1 MNEIAEL
8 RRAQFLYRANPDV
21 VYQWYESL
29 PRQVDAFDAFKRNRI
44 SVDLEQQLLDRK
56 SEVIDLA
63 LASWGANSEI
73 TAALYQRWCSP
84 AVTKNWPP
92 QPNTFSYAILAG
104 LLSNTNAPIAPWW
117 MNSIPVE
124 DFETLIAQSDLW
136 GLFEYMHTNPALG
149 IGLLRA
155 CANKEGA
162 YARIDEDRWLN
173 AFARLG
179 RNKALHRINSDDY
192 DGPDL
197 AHYDI
202 HKLIVLAAKNCPKT
216 SSGAY
221 VLAEF
226 LKSLPSSSSKGSFV
240 NEDELAA
247 SVAAWDLDVPYED
260 EQNPFFSLRDLHKED
275 GMAPGE
281 RIQFHLLRH
290 YKLYLDLS
298 PEDSNRANRLAA
310 YAKSVVNG
318 GEGWGNGYQGQLKKH
333 KGHGLDIEQYGAYA
347 LKDEAAF
354 MYATSFNEHI
364 WSTDEA
370 AKPLRGIGGSNHFQ
384 YPEAQMEIFANRKAI
399 TEKIKTDREAE
410 LTAESLITNSM
421 IANSISAAAESV
433 LLATKT
439 SEAVSFKEIA
449 TLKKVVVWGFAVL
462 TLLILLR

>member
-1 MNEIAEL
+1 MNELEEL
-8 RRAQFLYRANPDV
+8 RTAQFLNRANPDI

-44 SVDLEQQLLDRK
+44 PVEFEQQLLDRK

-63 LASWGANSEI
+63 LASWGANSET
-73 TAALYQRWCSP
+73 TAALYLRWCAP
-84 AVTKNWPP
+84 AVTKDWPP
-92 QPNTFSYAILAG
+92 QPNTFPYAVLAS

-117 MNSIPVE
+117 TNSIPVE
-124 DFETLIAQSDLW
+124 DFEILIAQSDLW
-136 GLFEYMHTNPALG
+136 GLFEYLHTNPALG

-173 AFARLG
+173 ALARLG
-179 RNKALHRINSDDY
+179 RNKALHRINDDDY

-226 LKSLPSSSSKGSFV
+226 LKSLPTSASKSSGV
-240 NEDELAA
+240 NEDELAT
-247 SVAAWDLDVPYED
+247 SIAAWDLDVPYDD
-260 EQNPFFSLRDLHKED
+260 EQNPFFSLRDLYKED

-290 YKLYLDLS
+290 YKLYLYLS
-298 PEDSNRANRLAA
+298 PEDSNRTNRLAA
-310 YAKSVVNG
+310 YAKNVVNG
-318 GEGWGNGYQGQLKKH
+318 GQGWGNGYQGQLEKYQ
-333 KGHGLDIEQYGAYA
+333 GHGLDIEQYGAYA
-347 LKDEAAF
+347 LKDGAAF

-364 WSTDEA
+364 WSADEA
-370 AKPLRGIGGSNHFQ
+370 AKPLRGIGGPNHFE
-384 YPEAQMEIFANRKAI
+384 YPESQMEIFTNRKAI
-399 TEKIKTDREAE
+399 ALKIQIDREAE
-410 LTAESLITNSM
+410 LATESLITNNM

-433 LLATKT
+433 LEATKT
-439 SEAVSFKEIA
+439 SETVSFREFA
-449 TLKKVVVWGFAVL
+449 ALKKLVVWGFALL